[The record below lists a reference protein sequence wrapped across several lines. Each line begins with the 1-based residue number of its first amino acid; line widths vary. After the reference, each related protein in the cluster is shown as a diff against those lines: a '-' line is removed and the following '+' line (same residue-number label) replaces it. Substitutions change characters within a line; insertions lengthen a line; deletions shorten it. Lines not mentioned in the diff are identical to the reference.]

1 MLRLDILPRLIP
13 DSYCVTWDEAIQE
26 ATERRTTPVAE
37 DAVTRVDRSPYG
49 GYRVYTVSLTMAMEF
64 FADIADVGALP
75 GSRSSVHPV
84 YREEVPSL

>member
-13 DSYCVTWDEAIQE
+13 DSHCATWDDAIRE
-26 ATERRTTPVAE
+26 ATERRTTPVAD

-64 FADIADVGALP
+64 FADIADAGVLP
-75 GSRSSVHPV
+75 GSRDSARAV
-84 YREEVPSL
+84 YREGVSSL